1 MESGLADF
9 FQPGAEGIN
18 CDPVTMQT
26 ERPKVFVAGDF
37 VRGPRTI
44 VEAIAQGKE
53 AAISI
58 ERLLRGDDLWYER
71 EGGKPYELQF
81 EPDWSRGVKRAR
93 VAMTTLPVAQRKG
106 SEETSRGFSKDE
118 AVAEAGRCLDCGRP
132 IGLRTC
138 WFCLPCEIECPE
150 EALYVEIPY
159 LLR

>member
-1 MESGLADF
+1 
-9 FQPGAEGIN
+9 
-18 CDPVTMQT
+18 MQT

-58 ERLLRGDDLWYER
+58 ERLLKGDDLWYER
-71 EGGKPYELQF
+71 AEGQALRA
-81 EPDWSRGVKRAR
+81 SVRAR
-93 VAMTTLPVAQRKG
+93 LVARREAGACRDADPARGAAQKIPGKRPAASRRK
-106 SEETSRGFSKDE
+106 RLL
-118 AVAEAGRCLDCGRP
+118 AEAGRCLDCGRP
-132 IGLRTC
+132 VGLRTC